1 MLLLGASL
9 LLIGPQVDA
18 ATGAELA
25 VLALGSLLGLS
36 GFYSLGA
43 PELRTEY
50 AHMALGLLLLAS
62 PWALGF
68 DDQGGAW
75 SCWTIGA
82 LAVLLGLSSLPPAE
96 CGADGP
102 RSVSELTEVSPGS
115 GGRHHRPDP
124 DSQIASATSTSVRRS
139 FTDEE

>member
-50 AHMALGLLLLAS
+50 AHMTLGLLLLAS

-75 SCWTIGA
+75 SCWTTGL

-115 GGRHHRPDP
+115 GGRHHRPDAGA
-124 DSQIASATSTSVRRS
+124 QVASTTSTSVRQPLA
-139 FTDEE
+139 DEE